1 MSQKVLRL
9 EHHLNASKTKTL
21 TMGLDVNTLTP
32 IITLSGSKGHE
43 VHLTAAE
50 VLRLLDDFGE
60 RSREHL
66 SQYPEVSPPLPVTE
80 HLSDDHNIVFGWFNI
95 QPVIIITKRPKDEP
109 QDQLLEELAPFIKR
123 KKPLQVQEVILAK
136 PTWENLVNATTVL
149 RMMVRRYHAYSE
161 RAPIW
166 LRDFARC
173 IVKAGGP
180 FYRDSRPMPL
190 EEQVVVERSYN
201 DNLFQTSWQDV
212 VQNEY
217 ANKNTDPMEIQFL
230 TEMCLEH
237 TDRVKDELLKVWSP
251 PEIYPRASYYH

>member
-1 MSQKVLRL
+1 MSQKVLRF

-21 TMGLDVNTLTP
+21 TMGLDVNTLQP

-50 VLRLLDDFGE
+50 VLRLLGDFST
-60 RSREHL
+60 RAQEHL
-66 SQYPEVSPPLPVTE
+66 SQYPDLVPQLPVTE

-95 QPVIIITKRPKDEP
+95 QPIIIIAKRPKDEQ

-123 KKPLQVQEVILAK
+123 KKPLRVNEVILAK
-136 PTWENLVNATTVL
+136 RTWENLVNATTVL

-166 LRDFARC
+166 LREFAC
-173 IVKAGGP
+173 CVAKAGGT
-180 FYRDSRPMPL
+180 FYRDPQPMPL
-190 EEQVVVERSYN
+190 EEQAVVERSYN
-201 DNLFQTSWQDV
+201 DNIFQTSWQDV

-217 ANKNTDPMEIQFL
+217 ANKRTEPQEIQFL

-237 TDRVKDELLKVWSP
+237 PDRVKDELLKVRLPS
-251 PEIYPRASYYH
+251 EFYLKASYCH